1 MHGCPETPI
10 VFQRSSIIK
19 QAVWKVYS
27 KVCILGKCFGQIY
40 KNFIVFF
47 QPAIPWPVERK
58 GRDGY
63 NTGMNIFLAMLLGL
77 VQGLCEFLPVSSSG
91 HLVLLQTIFGV
102 EEGALFFTTMLHVGT
117 LLAVF
122 AVYWRQIWEMLRRPI
137 QKKVGLLLLSTAVT
151 TLLAFLFR
159 DVISAAYEGILLG
172 PGFLLTAAI
181 LYGSERYFR
190 RRRSKGLDI
199 QQMGLVSAMGI
210 GAMQGIAILPGVS
223 RSGSTIAGA
232 RLFGLNKDAAAEFS
246 FLLSIPA
253 ILGSLVLQLPDV
265 LDAGFGEVAWGPI
278 LAGMAVAALSGY
290 LAIRWMLRLIR
301 SKSLLG
307 FSLYTA
313 VLGCLVLLDQLAF
326 HVFF

>member
-137 QKKVGLLLLSTAVT
+137 QKKVGMLLLSTAVT

-246 FLLSIPA
+246 FFLGIPVMFGA
-253 ILGSLVLQLPDV
+253 SLVKLVKFGFDFTVMQAV
-265 LDAGFGEVAWGPI
+265 LLV
-278 LAGMAVAALSGY
+278 LGMAVSFAVSI
-290 LAIRWMLRLIR
+290 LAIKFLLGYIR
-301 SKSLLG
+301 KNDFKVFGYYRIVLGIVVLLYFGIMSLL
-307 FSLYTA
+307 
-313 VLGCLVLLDQLAF
+313 
-326 HVFF
+326 

>member
-1 MHGCPETPI
+1 
-10 VFQRSSIIK
+10 
-19 QAVWKVYS
+19 
-27 KVCILGKCFGQIY
+27 
-40 KNFIVFF
+40 
-47 QPAIPWPVERK
+47 
-58 GRDGY
+58 
-63 NTGMNIFLAMLLGL
+63 MNIFLAMLLGL

-137 QKKVGLLLLSTAVT
+137 QKKVGMLLLSTAVT

-159 DVISAAYEGILLG
+159 DVISAAYEGTLLG

-190 RRRSKGLDI
+190 RRSSKGLDI

-253 ILGSLVLQLPDV
+253 ILGSLILQLPDV
-265 LDAGFGEVAWGPI
+265 LDAGFGELAWGPI

>member
-1 MHGCPETPI
+1 
-10 VFQRSSIIK
+10 
-19 QAVWKVYS
+19 
-27 KVCILGKCFGQIY
+27 
-40 KNFIVFF
+40 
-47 QPAIPWPVERK
+47 
-58 GRDGY
+58 
-63 NTGMNIFLAMLLGL
+63 MNIFLAMLLGL

-223 RSGSTIAGA
+223 RSGSTILGGMLCGMSRPAASQFTFFLAIPVMAGA
-232 RLFGLNKDAAAEFS
+232 SLLKLVKFFGKGNS
-246 FLLSIPA
+246 FTLDQTVVLIVGCVVAFIVSI
-253 ILGSLVLQLPDV
+253 I
-265 LDAGFGEVAWGPI
+265 
-278 LAGMAVAALSGY
+278 
-290 LAIRWMLRLIR
+290 AIRFLMDYVKRHTFTAFGVYRL
-301 SKSLLG
+301 SLI
-307 FSLYTA
+307 
-313 VLGCLVLLDQLAF
+313 
-326 HVFF
+326 HI

>member
-1 MHGCPETPI
+1 
-10 VFQRSSIIK
+10 
-19 QAVWKVYS
+19 
-27 KVCILGKCFGQIY
+27 
-40 KNFIVFF
+40 
-47 QPAIPWPVERK
+47 
-58 GRDGY
+58 
-63 NTGMNIFLAMLLGL
+63 MNIFLAMLLGL

-137 QKKVGLLLLSTAVT
+137 QKKVGMLLLSTAVT

-223 RSGSTIAGA
+223 RSGSTVAGA
-232 RLFGLNKDAAAEFS
+232 RLFGLN
-246 FLLSIPA
+246 
-253 ILGSLVLQLPDV
+253 
-265 LDAGFGEVAWGPI
+265 
-278 LAGMAVAALSGY
+278 
-290 LAIRWMLRLIR
+290 
-301 SKSLLG
+301 
-307 FSLYTA
+307 
-313 VLGCLVLLDQLAF
+313 
-326 HVFF
+326 

>member
-1 MHGCPETPI
+1 M
-10 VFQRSSIIK
+10 
-19 QAVWKVYS
+19 
-27 KVCILGKCFGQIY
+27 
-40 KNFIVFF
+40 
-47 QPAIPWPVERK
+47 
-58 GRDGY
+58 
-63 NTGMNIFLAMLLGL
+63 
-77 VQGLCEFLPVSSSG
+77 
-91 HLVLLQTIFGV
+91 
-102 EEGALFFTTMLHVGT
+102 
-117 LLAVF
+117 
-122 AVYWRQIWEMLRRPI
+122 
-137 QKKVGLLLLSTAVT
+137 LLLSTAVT

-253 ILGSLVLQLPDV
+253 ILGSLILTAAGCAGRRLRGACLGPHLGRHGGGCPERLSGHP
-265 LDAGFGEVAWGPI
+265 LDAPPHPLQKPDGVFPVYRRFRLPGAVGPAGLPRI
-278 LAGMAVAALSGY
+278 FLSPSPLA
-290 LAIRWMLRLIR
+290 
-301 SKSLLG
+301 
-307 FSLYTA
+307 A
-313 VLGCLVLLDQLAF
+313 VLCRGRRFSMAGGSPPSKGIQ
-326 HVFF
+326 VFFFPKA